1 MLRNFLKEQNIGMQ
15 NQNEQLNI
23 EDIILEKKGANFFG
37 IERIDLNGKRHYKLA
52 VIRGNGHLKLTKKGV
67 YFSRWLPRKEFFIP
81 LEKIRE
87 VNVRRSHNLKS
98 FIFLPVLKITYEEEE
113 LKIFGVCLGRKKD
126 TNIWKDKIEKLM
138 KIK

>member
-1 MLRNFLKEQNIGMQ
+1 M
-15 NQNEQLNI
+15 
-23 EDIILEKKGANFFG
+23 EDIILEKKGTNFFG
-37 IERIDLNGKRHYKLA
+37 IERIDLNWKRHHKLA

-67 YFSRWLPRKEFFIP
+67 YFSRWLPRKEFFTP

-98 FIFLPVLKITYEEEE
+98 FIFLPVLKITYEEKEE
-113 LKIFGVCLGRKKD
+113 LKIFGVCISRKKD

>member
-1 MLRNFLKEQNIGMQ
+1 MQ

-23 EDIILEKKGANFFG
+23 ENIILEKKGANFFG
-37 IERIDLNGKRHYKLA
+37 IERIDLNGKKHYKLA
-52 VIRGNGHLKLTKKGV
+52 VIRGNGNLKLTKSGV
-67 YFSRWLPRKEFFIP
+67 TFSRWLPKKEFFIP
-81 LEKIRE
+81 FEKIRE

-98 FIFLPVLKITYEEEE
+98 SIFLPVLKITYEEEEE

-126 TNIWKDKIEKLM
+126 TYIWKDKIEELM